1 MLPQVAY
8 KGCTLHWVYQVII
21 ETFWMWTMVC
31 SVFGENH
38 VPCTLKT
45 ESETKSSPG
54 FSIDIISDILSEWML
69 PFFSKWANFTA
80 ISYDGSNLHFYYL
93 QTYIVDLHSA
103 NPLKR
108 LACRHAACRHAAT
121 LEHIILTLS
130 QTLKNIH
137 TPFFAEKQ
145 SLVWRNR
152 HSDPWSTALDT
163 VTIVPHFTTDEVQP
177 YWTLHPTANCFSNG
191 NVYILIFWKKLD
203 SRMILAI
210 LFKPFGFIA
219 P

>member
-1 MLPQVAY
+1 
-8 KGCTLHWVYQVII
+8 
-21 ETFWMWTMVC
+21 MWTIVC

-69 PFFSKWANFTA
+69 PFLTPNELFSQLYHMTGA
-80 ISYDGSNLHFYYL
+80 ICISAICEHILWICIVL
-93 QTYIVDLHSA
+93 TYWNVWLVHW
-103 NPLKR
+103 
-108 LACRHAACRHAAT
+108 
-121 LEHIILTLS
+121 LEHIILN
-130 QTLKNIH
+130 LKHIY
-137 TPFFAEKQ
+137 TACFAEKQ

-163 VTIVPHFTTDEVQP
+163 VTIAPHFTTDVVQA
-177 YWTLHPTANCFSNG
+177 YRTYHPTANCFSNG
-191 NVYILIFWKKLD
+191 NVHILIFWKKLD
-203 SRMILAI
+203 SLCTILAI
-210 LFKPFGFIA
+210 LFKPFGFIT